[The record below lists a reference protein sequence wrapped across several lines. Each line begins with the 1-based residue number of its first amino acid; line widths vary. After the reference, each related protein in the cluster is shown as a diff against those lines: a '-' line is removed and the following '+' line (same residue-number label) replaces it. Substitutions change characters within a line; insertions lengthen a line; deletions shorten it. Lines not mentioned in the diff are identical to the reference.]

1 MFMKHHKFLR
11 KSVGILTISLISL
24 SASALD
30 KPQSMEDMWKI
41 IQVQQKQLNDMQA
54 RLEKAESK
62 SVVLGVQNLD

>member
-1 MFMKHHKFLR
+1 MKHHKFLR